1 MKFWVVA
8 DATATRWL
16 DARGRWTRLY
26 LCAQRFRRK
35 RDAAQAASREA
46 RRRRDSRGRLRRVPR
61 VKED

>member
-1 MKFWVVA
+1 MKFWLVT

-35 RDAAQAASREA
+35 RDAAQAATAKRGAVVIREVDFDA
-46 RRRRDSRGRLRRVPR
+46 FP
-61 VKED
+61 E